1 MYWFLPNAWKL
12 WKARDP
18 FWSQRWRQRSADLKR
33 LAVNDSLTPLRS
45 NPLLNRPKRLGDEDV
60 SDVDWRYGW
69 VMPQRAN
76 QNATHTSEA
85 QRGWVHPLMECSL
98 QCKAGN
104 PVFDGLQTKHC
115 NYWVIVLNSCCIL
128 ICLLGLQYLA
138 HRVYY
143 CNSISKWDHLIDW
156 PSMLYDQ
163 LYIWHLKTIWSTAT
177 CLRSHAQY
185 ASGQTRKSPDM
196 WPCPLV
202 AVVEHE
208 LILPVIPNPGNSK
221 ILYIVFFQ
229 NGSANCPNLERPNS
243 HVIHAYCPLKS
254 LRSLLIWDALARECE
269 GSKSYAAPKELRSR
283 TQGHDLRL
291 TLELPSVRILL
302 TTASP

>member
-1 MYWFLPNAWKL
+1 MLILHFFAMSVWMLKDTRQPHMAECTGFWPNAWKL

-143 CNSISKWDHLIDW
+143 LQQYIQMRSFDW
-156 PSMLYDQ
+156 LT
-163 LYIWHLKTIWSTAT
+163 INAIWSIVYLTFKDNMKYSAT

-229 NGSANCPNLERPNS
+229 NGSAKLSQTWRGQILMWFMP
-243 HVIHAYCPLKS
+243 YCPLKIS
-254 LRSLLIWDALARECE
+254 
-269 GSKSYAAPKELRSR
+269 
-283 TQGHDLRL
+283 
-291 TLELPSVRILL
+291 
-302 TTASP
+302 